1 MADSKR
7 DYYEVLGVNKDAS
20 ADDIKKAYRKAAMK
34 YHPDRNP
41 GDKTAEE
48 KFKEAGEAYEVLS
61 DADKRARY
69 DQYGFA
75 GVDPNFGAGGAG
87 YGGAGFG
94 GSGFGGF
101 DGFGDLGDIFGEFF
115 GGGRSRGS
123 QQNASRRGENV
134 MARLEL
140 TFEEAAFGCEKEV
153 AAQRIENCPNCKGTG
168 SADGVIETCSQ
179 CHGTGQVRSVQNFMG
194 MQMQST
200 TTCPTC
206 GGRGK
211 VIKNPCTTCRGK
223 GKVRKTNRV
232 KVKIP
237 AGVDAGQ
244 SVRVR
249 GEGCVGVGGGPN
261 GDLLVEMDRHTVVFL
276 KSMENVESFDELFQ
290 LAEAIEQTLLDEAG
304 KSCVVGIGEP
314 KKTFPEIGESYRESR
329 RAVEVGRIFLTE
341 QHIYVYRSLVLERF
355 LMDIPREMGTRYHG
369 ILFNRKTAR
378 LFNDEM
384 LHTIEMF
391 FAKDLNLSD
400 TARQLYIHR
409 NTLVYRLDKVQRQTG
424 LDLRKFDDAVT
435 FKMMMLLGKSGKDKP
450 RPVY

>member
-1 MADSKR
+1 MADNKR
-7 DYYEVLGVNKDAS
+7 DYYEVLGVSKDAS

-61 DADKRARY
+61 DEDKRARY

-75 GVDPNFGAGGAG
+75 GVDPNFNPGGG
-87 YGGAGFG
+87 YGG
-94 GSGFGGF
+94 GFGGF

-115 GGGRSRGS
+115 GGGSRGGS
-123 QQNASRRGENV
+123 RQSAPRRGENV
-134 MARLEL
+134 MSRLEL

-200 TTCPTC
+200 SACPTC
-206 GGRGK
+206 GGKGK
-211 VIKNPCTTCRGK
+211 VIKTPCNTCKGK

-249 GEGCVGVGGGPN
+249 GEGCVGANGGPS
-261 GDLLVEMDRHTVVFL
+261 GDLLVEISIKRHPIFTREGFDVLCEVPITFTQAALGATIQVPTLDGKVDYEIPEGTQTGKKFILRDKGIPEVGNARRRGSERFTVVVETPTKLTKEQKDLLRQLDGTMEETPKRKKFL
-276 KSMENVESFDELFQ
+276 NNLKDFFDE
-290 LAEAIEQTLLDEAG
+290 
-304 KSCVVGIGEP
+304 
-314 KKTFPEIGESYRESR
+314 
-329 RAVEVGRIFLTE
+329 GR
-341 QHIYVYRSLVLERF
+341 
-355 LMDIPREMGTRYHG
+355 
-369 ILFNRKTAR
+369 
-378 LFNDEM
+378 
-384 LHTIEMF
+384 
-391 FAKDLNLSD
+391 
-400 TARQLYIHR
+400 
-409 NTLVYRLDKVQRQTG
+409 
-424 LDLRKFDDAVT
+424 
-435 FKMMMLLGKSGKDKP
+435 
-450 RPVY
+450 